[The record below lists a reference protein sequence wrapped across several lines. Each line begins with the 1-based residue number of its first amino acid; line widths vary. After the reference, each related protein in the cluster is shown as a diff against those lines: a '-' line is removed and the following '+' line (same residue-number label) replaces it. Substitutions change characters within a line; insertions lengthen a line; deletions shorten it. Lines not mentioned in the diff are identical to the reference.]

1 MKEVKVLGPG
11 CARCKTLVETV
22 RQVAE
27 QSRIEIH
34 LEKIE
39 DMAAIVAAGVMST
52 PGLVIEGKLV
62 HSGSVPDS
70 QKIATWLKGIGD

>member
-11 CARCKTLVETV
+11 CARCKSLVEAV

-27 QSRIEIH
+27 QTGVEIH

-52 PGLVIEGKLV
+52 PGLVVDGKLV
-62 HSGSVPDS
+62 HSGSVPDA
-70 QKIATWLKGIGD
+70 QKIAGWLQAS